1 MEQDEFPCAVMG
13 VMGGES
19 YCFNGCLCKRAV
31 SVWSRYLMQQCD
43 FTCSWWVVLQDRF
56 SVFVVEAQEG
66 KFSVMVVGRGTKKN
80 LCARGGQCN
89 RMNFMCL

>member
-31 SVWSRYLMQQCD
+31 AVWSRYLMQQCD

-66 KFSVMVVGRGTKKN
+66 KFSVTVVGRGTKN
-80 LCARGGQCN
+80 
-89 RMNFMCL
+89 NFHVLVVVNATG